1 MMMTS
6 GRVALITASPFSVP
20 NRDYVDLGMDKTRS
34 SAEIALGRSMDR
46 EAPPAGAPSAR
57 DRIRTRSDKGEMAI
71 SERTGR
77 PSSEQA
83 LELWRAYRAT
93 GDAAL
98 RDRLVLTFAP
108 MVKYIVYRKV
118 RELPAQCEVE
128 DFISCGLEALIRS
141 IDRYDPEKGATLE
154 QFAWT
159 RIHGAVLD
167 EMRRNDWAPRSLR
180 RLDREMTK
188 ARDQFVRLYGRRPS
202 REELADSLGM
212 STAELHRRQDEISRT
227 QIGSLNAVVHGDED
241 GVTERIDTLSS
252 DDRET
257 DPEDSAMTAAA
268 KERFRAAFEGL
279 APRERKIAV
288 LLYVYNLTLR
298 EIGEIVGVTESRV
311 CQLHAQILKT
321 LRAQLANDEQLF
333 SFVG

>member
-1 MMMTS
+1 
-6 GRVALITASPFSVP
+6 
-20 NRDYVDLGMDKTRS
+20 
-34 SAEIALGRSMDR
+34 
-46 EAPPAGAPSAR
+46 
-57 DRIRTRSDKGEMAI
+57 MAI

>member
-1 MMMTS
+1 MANSEKS
-6 GRVALITASPFSVP
+6 GRPC
-20 NRDYVDLGMDKTRS
+20 
-34 SAEIALGRSMDR
+34 
-46 EAPPAGAPSAR
+46 
-57 DRIRTRSDKGEMAI
+57 
-71 SERTGR
+71 
-77 PSSEQA
+77 SEQA
-83 LELWRAYRAT
+83 LELWRAYKRT
-93 GDAAL
+93 GDARL

-118 RELPAQCEVE
+118 RELPAQCEVD

-180 RLDREMTK
+180 RLDREITK
-188 ARDQFVRLYGRRPS
+188 ARDNFVRLYGRRPS
-202 REELADSLGM
+202 REELGDALGIPAD
-212 STAELHRRQDEISRT
+212 ELLVRQDEISRS
-227 QIGSLNAVVHGDED
+227 QIGSLNTLVHADEETS
-241 GVTERIDTLSS
+241 TERIDTLSS
-252 DDRET
+252 EDRDT
-257 DPEDSAMTAAA
+257 DPETSAITAEA
-268 KERFRAAFEGL
+268 KQRFRAAFDCL

-311 CQLHAQILKT
+311 CQLHAQILRT
-321 LRAQLANDEQLF
+321 LRSQLANDEQLF
-333 SFVG
+333 SFVA

>member
-1 MMMTS
+1 
-6 GRVALITASPFSVP
+6 
-20 NRDYVDLGMDKTRS
+20 
-34 SAEIALGRSMDR
+34 
-46 EAPPAGAPSAR
+46 
-57 DRIRTRSDKGEMAI
+57 MAI
-71 SERTGR
+71 SERSGR
-77 PSSEQA
+77 PSSERA
-83 LELWRAYRAT
+83 LELWRAYKET
-93 GDAAL
+93 GDPKL

-141 IDRYDPEKGATLE
+141 IDRYDPDKGATLE

-180 RLDREMTK
+180 RLDRDIHR
-188 ARDQFVRLYGRRPS
+188 AREQFVRLYGRPPTH
-202 REELADSLGM
+202 EELSDSL
-212 STAELHRRQDEISRT
+212 SLSPTNLLSRQEEIARS
-227 QIGSLNAVVHGDED
+227 QVGSLNALVHGDED
-241 GVTERIDTLSS
+241 GSIERIDTLSS
-252 DDRET
+252 DDRDS
-257 DPEDSAMTAAA
+257 DPVDSAITAAA
-268 KERFRAAFEGL
+268 KERFRAAFECL
-279 APRERKIAV
+279 PPRERKIAV

-321 LRAQLANDEQLF
+321 LRADLVADEQLF
-333 SFVG
+333 SFVA

>member
-1 MMMTS
+1 
-6 GRVALITASPFSVP
+6 
-20 NRDYVDLGMDKTRS
+20 
-34 SAEIALGRSMDR
+34 
-46 EAPPAGAPSAR
+46 
-57 DRIRTRSDKGEMAI
+57 MAI
-71 SERTGR
+71 SERPGR
-77 PSSEQA
+77 PSTEQA
-83 LELWRAYRAT
+83 LELWRQYKET
-93 GDAAL
+93 GDPKL

-141 IDRYDPEKGATLE
+141 IDRYDPDKGATLE

-180 RLDREMTK
+180 RLDREIDK
-188 ARDQFVRLYGRRPS
+188 ARENFVRLYGRRPS
-202 REELADSLGM
+202 REELATSLGM
-212 STAELHRRQDEISRT
+212 TRKDLTIRLDEISRS
-227 QIGSLNAVVHGDED
+227 QVGSLNTLVHADED
-241 GVTERIDTLSS
+241 TATERIDTLSS
-252 DDRET
+252 DDRKA

-268 KERFRAAFEGL
+268 KERFRAAFDCL
-279 APRERKIAV
+279 PPRERKIAV

-321 LRAQLANDEQLF
+321 LRTQLASDEQLF
-333 SFVG
+333 TFVA